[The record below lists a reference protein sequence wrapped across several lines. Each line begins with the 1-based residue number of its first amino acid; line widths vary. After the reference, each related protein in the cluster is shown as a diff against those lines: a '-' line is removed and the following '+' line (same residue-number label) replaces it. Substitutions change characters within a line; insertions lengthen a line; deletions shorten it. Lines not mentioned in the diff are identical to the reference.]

1 MLRNRLATGLISY
14 GIALGVRRDE
24 RELRNR
30 LDAAFLSEGP
40 NVEALLRSYYVPQL
54 PAVPPQ
60 SAHYSPEE

>member
-30 LDAAFLSEGP
+30 LDAALLSEGP
-40 NVEALLRSYYVPQL
+40 NVEALLRS
-54 PAVPPQ
+54 
-60 SAHYSPEE
+60 H